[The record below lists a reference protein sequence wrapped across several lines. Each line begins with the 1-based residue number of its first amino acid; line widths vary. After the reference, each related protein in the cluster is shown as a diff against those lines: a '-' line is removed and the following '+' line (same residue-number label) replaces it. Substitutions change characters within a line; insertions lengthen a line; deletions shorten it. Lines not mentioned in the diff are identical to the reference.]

1 MQAVWANNVAPRAAL
16 APPSPEAK
24 RRLACKSI
32 GRESGDAKSRRPADT
47 ECLQVNA
54 KGKVVGTRYRLSR
67 ESAHVPAREPRGAR
81 ETRDPREAYA
91 APEPHKAHATRE
103 GLKGRAA
110 RMDDRVST
118 PSSPHRRGS
127 SPARGGPTDSTVA
140 APRIVGHDMKHG
152 PD

>member
-1 MQAVWANNVAPRAAL
+1 VWANNVAPRAAL

-32 GRESGDAKSRRPADT
+32 RHESGDAKNRRPAET

-67 ESAHVPAREPRGAR
+67 ESAHATAREPRKAG
-81 ETRDPREAYA
+81 ETPDPREAYA
-91 APEPHKAHATRE
+91 AREAHKAHATRE
-103 GLKGRAA
+103 ALKGHAA
-110 RMDDRVST
+110 RTDDRVST
-118 PSSPHRRGS
+118 PSSSSRRVS
-127 SPARGGPTDSTVA
+127 APARGGPADSTVT